1 MKVSV
6 GGRLALQCGLMATVA
21 QAFTLGSSSRARTT
35 QYHQH
40 GRDHEPGHRPSA
52 TPAAAPCV
60 SCGALGPSR
69 RRRTASRA
77 APLVVVSAATGTG
90 RGDGDGDGG
99 GGGASADREKGASDK
114 KGRTQRIMEAMP
126 SSKQATGAGG
136 SSTYQGLLRADAG
149 WTALRNMKTGKDAG
163 PAPTY
168 VTESDTPLG
177 TPPAYDVLVCGGTL
191 GIFVATALQM
201 RGFRVGVVE
210 RGPLLG
216 REQEWNISEA
226 ELEEMVEAKVL
237 SKEDAEECVS
247 IRFNPLRAG
256 FKRAEGDPD
265 AVDTFCPDVL
275 NTGVKPSLLVDR
287 ARRRFE
293 AKGGIVMEFT
303 SIDGVSVRPDGVALS
318 TSPSSPP
325 PGVKAPAAKDGAAKE
340 QQVTSRLVLDC
351 MGNASPMVRQIRWGK
366 KPEGVCLV
374 VGSCAR
380 GYDADT
386 NKSGDIIYANTPI
399 LDKGDGVGVQ
409 YFWEAF
415 PAGSGPSDRTT
426 YMFAYMDADPRRT
439 SLESMMDDY
448 WDLLPKYQGV
458 EVDDLEFQRVLF
470 GFFPT
475 YKRSPLPAEWDRVCQ
490 IGDASGM
497 QSPLSFGGFACL
509 TRHVKRISEALSEA
523 LEGDLLDKKSLGLV
537 NAYQPSLTST
547 WMFQKSMSV
556 GVGERVNPNLIVD
569 LLSNNFKSMDKLGN
583 PVLKPFLQD
592 VVQFSPLLRVLF
604 GVTTDAPLSIPP
616 LVLHVGVLP
625 LVDWIGHF
633 LRMGVYSALHRVVG
647 PTLRKRLSTMS
658 KEDRYRT
665 SRLLDAWEYGSGS
678 DYRYEG
684 PEA

>member
-1 MKVSV
+1 MKPR
-6 GGRLALQCGLMATVA
+6 GGWRRALQFALVLAVA
-21 QAFTLGSSSRARTT
+21 RAFTLGPRNNVRGISSTWQRLHPDHHQLQVGHPSPRRADTKV
-35 QYHQH
+35 
-40 GRDHEPGHRPSA
+40 
-52 TPAAAPCV
+52 AAA
-60 SCGALGPSR
+60 GA
-69 RRRTASRA
+69 TASA
-77 APLVVVSAATGTG
+77 S
-90 RGDGDGDGG
+90 GDAGLK
-99 GGGASADREKGASDK
+99 E

-126 SSKQATGAGG
+126 SSKQAMGAGG

-149 WTALRNMKTGKDAG
+149 WTALRNMKTGEDAG

-168 VTESDTPLG
+168 VTESDEPLG
-177 TPPAYDVLVCGGTL
+177 EDGGPAFDVVVCGGTL

-226 ELEEMVEAKVL
+226 ELEEMVEANVL

-256 FKRAEGDPD
+256 FKRAEGDPN

-275 NTGVKPSLLVDR
+275 NTGVKPSLLVER

-293 AKGGIVMEFT
+293 DKGGVVMEFT
-303 SIDGVSVRPDGVALS
+303 SIDGVSVRPDGVALA
-318 TSPSSPP
+318 TSPSTP
-325 PGVKAPAAKDGAAKE
+325 PGAPAKDDGAPAG
-340 QQVTSRLVLDC
+340 QVTSRLVLDC

-380 GYDADT
+380 GYNPET
-386 NKSGDIIYANTPI
+386 NTSGDIIYANTPI
-399 LDKGDGVGVQ
+399 LDKGGGVGVQ

-415 PAGSGPSDRTT
+415 PAGSGPGDRTT

-439 SLESMMDDY
+439 SLEDMMEDY
-448 WDLLPKYQGV
+448 WELLPRYQGV
-458 EVDDLEFQRVLF
+458 EIDELEFQRVLF

-475 YKRSPLPAEWDRVCQ
+475 YKRSPLPAQWDRVCQ

-509 TRHVKRISEALSEA
+509 TRHVKRISDALSEA
-523 LEGDLLDKKSLGLV
+523 LESDLLDKKSLGLV
-537 NAYQPSLTST
+537 NAYQPALTST

-569 LLSNNFKSMDKLGN
+569 LLANNFKSMDKLGN

-592 VVQFSPLLRVLF
+592 VVQFGPLARVLA
-604 GVTTDAPLSIPP
+604 GVTLDAPLSIPP
-616 LVLHVGVLP
+616 LVLHVGILP

-633 LRMGVYSALHRVVG
+633 FRMGWYSALHRLAG
-647 PTLRKRLSTMS
+647 PRLRKRLPEMS
-658 KEDRYRT
+658 KEDRYRS
-665 SRLLDAWEYGSGS
+665 SRLLEAWEYGSGS
-678 DYRYEG
+678 DYRYKA
-684 PEA
+684 PEP

>member
-1 MKVSV
+1 MKVDAAS
-6 GGRLALQCGLMATVA
+6 RLVLQCGIMVVVA
-21 QAFTLGSSSRARTT
+21 QAFTVGRSSRAFTA
-35 QYHQH
+35 QH
-40 GRDHEPGHRPSA
+40 RRLGHDSA
-52 TPAAAPCV
+52 TTSARTPSRGSRRPPGAAPADV
-60 SCGALGPSR
+60 ALSSVAGS
-69 RRRTASRA
+69 
-77 APLVVVSAATGTG
+77 GG
-90 RGDGDGDGG
+90 EGG
-99 GGGASADREKGASDK
+99 GGSAVKEGEGVRE

-126 SSKQATGAGG
+126 SSKQAMGAGG

-149 WTALRNMKTGKDAG
+149 WTALRNMKTGDDAG

-177 TPPAYDVLVCGGTL
+177 AENPLAFDVVVCGGTL

-226 ELEEMVEAKVL
+226 ELEEMVEAEVL

-293 AKGGIVMEFT
+293 AKGGVVMEFT

-325 PGVKAPAAKDGAAKE
+325 GSKPPASGADTGE
-340 QQVTSRLVLDC
+340 EVTSRLVLDC

-380 GYDADT
+380 GYNPDT
-386 NKSGDIIYANTPI
+386 NKSGDIIYANNPI

-415 PAGSGPSDRTT
+415 PAGSGPGDRTT

-439 SLESMMDDY
+439 SLEDMMDDY
-448 WDLLPKYQGV
+448 WELLPQYQGV
-458 EVDDLEFQRVLF
+458 EIEDLEFQRVLF

-556 GVGERVNPNLIVD
+556 GVGERVDANLIVD
-569 LLSNNFKSMDKLGN
+569 LLANNFKSMDKLGN

-592 VVQFSPLLRVLF
+592 VVQFGPLARVLA
-604 GVTTDAPLSIPP
+604 GVTLDAPLSIPP
-616 LVLHVGVLP
+616 LLLHVGIVP
-625 LVDWIGHF
+625 LADWIGHF
-633 LRMGVYSALHRVVG
+633 FSMGLYSALHRLAG
-647 PTLRKRLSTMS
+647 PWLRKRLPKMS
-658 KEDRYRT
+658 KEDRYRS

-684 PEA
+684 PGST